1 VKCFETIAAR
11 DSFWAGLSSPFIDS
25 RLVALAPPENI
36 LPVDDDY
43 LDDIAA
49 AFGEVIDAKS
59 PYTSGHSTRVARFAA
74 DIGAQMA
81 VPASRRRW
89 LHRAALLHDIGK
101 LGVSNMIL
109 DKPGK
114 LDDAEWE
121 VMRTHAS
128 HTQEIL
134 GRVGVFN
141 DLAPI
146 AAAHHERLDGRGYPL
161 GLMDFQ
167 ITRETRIITISDFYD
182 ALTAERPYRAAM
194 AIDDALGVIR
204 SEIGSAVD
212 QDCFDALLAITE
224 RA

>member
-1 VKCFETIAAR
+1 
-11 DSFWAGLSSPFIDS
+11 
-25 RLVALAPPENI
+25 
-36 LPVDDDY
+36 
-43 LDDIAA
+43 
-49 AFGEVIDAKS
+49 
-59 PYTSGHSTRVARFAA
+59 
-74 DIGAQMA
+74 MA

>member
-1 VKCFETIAAR
+1 V
-11 DSFWAGLSSPFIDS
+11 L
-25 RLVALAPPENI
+25 ALAPPDQA

-59 PYTSGHSTRVARFAA
+59 PYTSGHSTRVAQFAA
-74 DIGAQMA
+74 AIGEQMG
-81 VPASRRRW
+81 VPAGRRRW

-114 LDDAEWE
+114 LDDAEWQ
-121 VMRTHAS
+121 VMRTHAA

-134 GRVGVFN
+134 GRVGVLSE
-141 DLAPI
+141 LAPV

-161 GLMDFQ
+161 GLKDVQ
-167 ITRETRIITISDFYD
+167 ITRETRIITVSDFFD
-182 ALTAERPYRAAM
+182 ALTADRPYRSAM
-194 AIDDALGVIR
+194 PVERALGIIGSEVGAAIDA
-204 SEIGSAVD
+204 
-212 QDCFDALLAITE
+212 DCFEALLKIAE
-224 RA
+224 RQ